1 MTYETDI
8 DARLHDVGFYLE
20 FDGIETRLANR
31 SMAVLADGETYLV
44 AISQG
49 GISISGSRLSER
61 RTLIRPGGMTVD
73 VMAIDAVQALL
84 VHRGGTEDTLAA
96 AESAS
101 DATIVMGSGTNRYAN
116 GATVYVDQETITLG
130 THTGGGTYTGCTR
143 GAHGSQARAHSKG
156 AIVSSVPRYWYGRR
170 AVVTAVNM
178 QTGTSEA
185 QRGGILI
192 ASPDWDGFGE
202 FSLSFGDMQTQ
213 LNRSICSGW
222 QSERAVSAAV
232 VDDDTSGAR
241 SITFEVGDARQFS
254 TVADGYVEVRYPD
267 GLIVFKLDKD
277 NVDAGANTVE
287 VDLFDLVVGVDRR
300 SGLLSHLGAAE
311 TEGIDVELRQV
322 EWLEDM
328 PANIALMLM
337 LSDLGD
343 NANSPTYGYDT
354 LPGISPALTSG
365 TDDLVQRRM
374 GAAIPESWVDVESF
388 QRVRDSGQ
396 PMRLYLNEQ
405 TSLLD
410 LLVNE
415 IAPRLGGA
423 ITSTRDGKIGFK
435 RFGAATPT
443 PEAAIESL
451 VEIDCVGEVKASD
464 DETQAVPAA
473 IVECNYDYLGRTF
486 GRRIEVLYQDVTARW
501 ENARRRY
508 VWSAKTL
515 QVGEA
520 GANRLSSPQMAQT
533 DVEAL
538 LDRIYSRVRDGA
550 RRITTAIAWHKHLA
564 LTPGTRF
571 RFTHSLVPDFEGNMG
586 VTARD
591 MEVTGQEID
600 AETGRV
606 QITAEELQAG
616 VLIAPAFIV
625 GSWDGGTNT
634 ITIDTTGAEG
644 DLFDGSPGLDVAKS
658 FTLRIYAGPYGASSV
673 KTVVSSVSAT
683 QVVLDS
689 TPSPAPAAGDICALE
704 FTANTGEVNASNAD
718 VGDHA
723 FLADSAGLIDN
734 GGANERP
741 AMEYA

>member
-1 MTYETDI
+1 VTYESDI
-8 DARLHDVGFYLE
+8 DSRFHDVGYFVE
-20 FDGIETRLANR
+20 FDGIETRIADR
-31 SMAVLADGETYLV
+31 DMSVLADGETYLQV
-44 AISQG
+44 VSQN

-61 RTLIRPGGMTVD
+61 RTLIRPGGMTIDLMGNED
-73 VMAIDAVQALL
+73 VRGLL
-84 VHRGGTEDTLAA
+84 RHRGGTEDVLGVSM
-96 AESAS
+96 SAS
-101 DATIVMGSGTNRYAN
+101 TTTLVCGSGGATYDD
-116 GATVYVDQETITLG
+116 GATVYVDQETVVLG
-130 THTGGGTYTGCTR
+130 SHIGSGYYTSCTR
-143 GAHGSQARAHSKG
+143 GAHGSQARAHGRGS
-156 AIVSSVPRYWYGRR
+156 IVSSVPRYWYGRR
-170 AVVTAVNM
+170 AVLTAVNM
-178 QTGTSEA
+178 QTGTSEP
-185 QRGGILI
+185 QRGGVLI
-192 ASPDWDGFGE
+192 GSPDWDGLGE

-222 QSERAVSAAV
+222 LSERVVSAAV

-241 SITFEVGDARQFS
+241 AVTFEVGDARQFS
-254 TVADGYVEVRYPD
+254 TVADGYVEVRYP
-267 GLIVFKLDKD
+267 GGFIVFKLDKD
-277 NVDAGANTVE
+277 NVDTGADTVE
-287 VDLFDLVVGVDRR
+287 VDLFDLVTGEDER
-300 SGLLSHLGAAE
+300 SGLLNHISAAD
-311 TEGIDVELRQV
+311 TEGLDIELRQV

-328 PANIALMLM
+328 PANIALYLM

-343 NANSPTYGYDT
+343 AANGSYDV
-354 LPGISPALTSG
+354 LPGVSPALTAG
-365 TDDLVQRRM
+365 AEDIVARRM
-374 GAAIPESWVDVESF
+374 GAAIPEAWVDVASF
-388 QRVRDSGQ
+388 QAVRDSGQ

-405 TSLLD
+405 TTLLD

-443 PEAAIESL
+443 PESNIESL
-451 VEIDCVGEVKASD
+451 VEADCVGEVMASD

-473 IVECNYDYLGRTF
+473 IVECNYDHLDRTF
-486 GRRIEVLYQDVTARW
+486 GRRIEVLYKDVTARW

-508 VWSAKTL
+508 VWSSKTL

-520 GANRLSSPQMAQT
+520 GANRLASPQMAQT
-533 DVEAL
+533 DIEAL

-550 RRITTAIAWHKHLA
+550 RRITTAVAWHKHLS

-571 RFTHSLVPDFEGNMG
+571 RFTHSKVPDFEGGLG
-586 VTARD
+586 VTTRD

-616 VLIAPAFIV
+616 VLIAPAFFV

-644 DLFDGSPGLDVAKS
+644 DLFDGSPGLDVAED
-658 FTLRIYAGPYGASSV
+658 FTLRICAGPYGASSV
-673 KTVVSSVSAT
+673 TAVVASVTATTVVLT
-683 QVVLDS
+683 G
-689 TPSPAPAAGDICALE
+689 TPSPAPATGDICILE
-704 FTANTGEVNASNAD
+704 YTADTGNTNASNAD

-723 FLADSAGLIDN
+723 FMADSAGLIDN
-734 GGANERP
+734 GGGNERA